1 MPSTPLTGP
10 SLVEILEESLD
21 TVLSRELGRRHHE
34 GALDGWPSM
43 RWLPD
48 MVMMRRGARAVGE
61 RSHRDTPQELGYRR
75 LGAAVIVSAV
85 RDLEKPTRAGG
96 ESVRAGES
104 ARAFLTVSNSNLKFW
119 CRVADVDMNA
129 ILRTYCQGGKV
140 ARIVGNV
147 EPDEFDD
154 FVQEAPSWPSRKGSL
169 KTGTEHG

>member
-1 MPSTPLTGP
+1 M
-10 SLVEILEESLD
+10 
-21 TVLSRELGRRHHE
+21 
-34 GALDGWPSM
+34 
-43 RWLPD
+43 
-48 MVMMRRGARAVGE
+48 GE
-61 RSHRDTPQELGYRR
+61 RSHREMPQERGYRR

-104 ARAFLTVSNSNLKFW
+104 ARAFLTISNANLKFW

-147 EPDEFDD
+147 EPGEFDD
-154 FVQEAPSWPSRKGSL
+154 FVKKPPPGRHVRA
-169 KTGTEHG
+169 H